1 MPKALTISGM
11 IIAGLLL
18 LAFGLDLAIG
28 VPFSY
33 ADWRMDA
40 AMVLASLILG
50 YLSWS
55 AMRELR

>member
-11 IIAGLLL
+11 VIAGLLL

-28 VPFSY
+28 IPFEG
-33 ADWRMDA
+33 ADWRMDVA
-40 AMVLASLILG
+40 VVIASIILG

-55 AMRELR
+55 AMRDLR

>member
-28 VPFSY
+28 IPFSQ
-33 ADWRMDA
+33 ADRRMDVA
-40 AMVLASLILG
+40 IVIASIILG

-55 AMRELR
+55 AMRELK